1 LVDKYNFE
9 HLWTPEELEERHN
22 EEHKKKKAIE
32 RCFILYERGKI
43 KNEVNRIMYHKNE
56 ELKIQSEL
64 KKCTWKPHL
73 NKLSKKLEENLK
85 VLTKDTKIYNRA
97 MTWKFK
103 NNQKI
108 SRSKSVVQ
116 SELLEYT
123 YRPMVN
129 SNPNLN
135 NVFDQNKTI
144 LKDYSNR
151 SFVFRYEKA
160 RDDEVTKQKKVIP
173 DLSKITFQFF

>member
-1 LVDKYNFE
+1 
-9 HLWTPEELEERHN
+9 
-22 EEHKKKKAIE
+22 
-32 RCFILYERGKI
+32 
-43 KNEVNRIMYHKNE
+43 VNRIMYHKNE

-64 KKCTWKPHL
+64 KSCTWKPHL
-73 NKLSKKLEENLK
+73 NKVSKKLEENLK

-108 SRSKSVVQ
+108 SRSKSVIQ

-129 SNPNLN
+129 FNPNLN

-160 RDDEVTKQKKVIP
+160 RDDEVSKQKKVIP
-173 DLSKITFQFF
+173 DLSKKI